1 MLSYQHGFHAGGF
14 ADVHKHTAL
23 CLLLDHLLRKPA
35 PFCVI
40 DSHAGR
46 GRYDLTA
53 PQAEK
58 TGEWRQGIGRLT
70 DAVPSSDGLRRY
82 LEIVRG
88 FNDAT
93 GMQVYP
99 GSPMIAARMMRP
111 TDRLILVEGHPA
123 EHAALFREVRGD
135 QRVHVHRRD
144 SFEALPALVPPEER
158 RGLVLIDP
166 SYEIKSEYERMP
178 GILEAVLRRWA
189 NGIIAIWYPILPEL
203 RHEPL
208 LAGIE
213 ALSQPTLIAELTGP
227 DPERGLSGTG
237 LVVINPPWQ
246 FDEHLAATGTEMAAL
261 LFGDAGRH
269 AQWISEAAA

>member
-46 GRYDLTA
+46 GLYDLTG
-53 PQAEK
+53 PQAQK
-58 TGEWRQGIGRLT
+58 TGEWRQGIGRFGNS
-70 DAVPSSDGLRRY
+70 VPLNGGLRRY
-82 LEIVRG
+82 LKIVRG
-88 FNDAT
+88 FNGT
-93 GMQVYP
+93 VGMQVYP
-99 GSPMIAARMMRP
+99 GSPMIAARMMRQ

-123 EHAALFREVRGD
+123 EHDALVREVRGD
-135 QRVHVHRRD
+135 QRIHVHRRD
-144 SFEALPALVPPEER
+144 SFEALPALVPPAER

-166 SYEIKSEYERMP
+166 SYEIKSEYERLP
-178 GILEAVLRRWA
+178 GIVAAVLRRWA
-189 NGIIAIWYPILPEL
+189 NGIVAIWYPILPEL

-213 ALSQPTLIAELTGP
+213 ALPQPSLIAELTGP
-227 DPERGLSGTG
+227 EPERGLFGTG

-246 FDEHLAATGTEMAAL
+246 FDENLAAAGTEMATL

-269 AQWISEAAA
+269 AQWTSEAAT

>member
-70 DAVPSSDGLRRY
+70 DTTPSSDGLRRY

-135 QRVHVHRRD
+135 QRIHVHRRD
-144 SFEALPALVPPEER
+144 SFEALSALVPPEER

-178 GILEAVLRRWA
+178 GVIEAVLRRWA

-213 ALSQPTLIAELTGP
+213 GLSQPTLIAELTGP

-246 FDEHLAATGTEMAAL
+246 FGEHLAAAGTEMATL